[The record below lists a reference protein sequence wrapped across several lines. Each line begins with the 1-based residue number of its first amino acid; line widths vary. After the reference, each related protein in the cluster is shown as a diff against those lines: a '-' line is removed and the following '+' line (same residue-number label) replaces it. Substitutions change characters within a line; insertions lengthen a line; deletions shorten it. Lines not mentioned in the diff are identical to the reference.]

1 LSSGSFQIL
10 ASPRIFF
17 CAWLKITGIVNDDEK
32 RRRGE
37 EGKRGRGEGEKRGRG
52 EEGKRGRGEGEK
64 GRRGEGEKGRRGEE
78 EKGRRGGKRG
88 RVIEGVTERLGDGA
102 AVWQCVSS
110 R

>member
-32 RRRGE
+32 RGRGEEGKGRRGE
-37 EGKRGRGEGEKRGRG
+37 EGKRGRGE
-52 EEGKRGRGEGEK
+52 EGKR
-64 GRRGEGEKGRRGEE
+64 RRGEGEKG
-78 EKGRRGGKRG
+78 GKRR